1 MYVNSCVKYTHT
13 KGIKMTRKIYKSAMG
28 KPVDLGALLLQN
40 EQTRAVGNMNV
51 NARGDQLDSANR
63 VVEPKNRQVQRRY
76 NKQSNVTGGAASSG
90 TRSVKPAPQSDI
102 HVADTFAD
110 LTVDLSD
117 TFADLPMDEPE
128 DIVAM
133 TPQEQSATPAA
144 AVSKIPEGG
153 LAGAIARQREVK
165 QELEKTRRQQQQG
178 QGLRKI

>member
-1 MYVNSCVKYTHT
+1 
-13 KGIKMTRKIYKSAMG
+13 MTRKIYKSAMG

-90 TRSVKPAPQSDI
+90 TRSVKPVPQSSI
-102 HVADTFAD
+102 HVSDP
-110 LTVDLSD
+110 LVDISD

-128 DIVAM
+128 DIVAA
-133 TPQEQSATPAA
+133 PQEQNTTPPAT
-144 AVSKIPEGG
+144 VSKIPEGG
-153 LAGAIARQREVK
+153 LAAAIARQREVK

>member
-1 MYVNSCVKYTHT
+1 
-13 KGIKMTRKIYKSAMG
+13 MTRKIYKSAMG

-90 TRSVKPAPQSDI
+90 TRSVKPVPQSNI
-102 HVADTFAD
+102 HVTDD
-110 LTVDLSD
+110 PLVDLSD
-117 TFADLPMDEPE
+117 TFADLPVDDPE
-128 DIVAM
+128 DIVA
-133 TPQEQSATPAA
+133 TAPQEQNTTPPA

-153 LAGAIARQREVK
+153 LAAAIARQREVK
-165 QELEKTRRQQQQG
+165 QELEKTRRQQQQA